1 MVAGPALSRF
11 RRETDRVVS
20 AETLRRMEQTAGVLT
35 TRAVGAMETRLSWF
49 RTLPAEHRAWVSLV
63 AQAGIAGFPEWL
75 GSGYTTADGR
85 GPTAARTRLTE
96 AIFAN
101 APREL
106 VRAVSF
112 RHTVELVRVAISVAE
127 DGFPALAAS
136 DPERLELTDAL
147 LRYSREVAFSA
158 ATIYAVAAESRGAW
172 DQRLEALVV
181 DAIVRGEGGE
191 ALESRAAALNW
202 DSARTTTVLVGAP
215 GGSSDPATIARRP
228 AAVLSGIHG
237 DRLVVVAAAPD
248 ADAAEAVAAAL
259 LPAFGPGP
267 VVRGP
272 VDVGLAGAIRSA
284 AESLSAYRAAAAW
297 PDAPRMVTADALLP
311 ERVLA
316 GEPAAREQLLRRT
329 HRPLSGSPTPLLPT
343 LERFLGRGRSLEGT
357 ARELFVHVN
366 TVRYRL
372 RRVLE
377 LTGLDPTD
385 PRDALTLQ
393 LGIMLGR
400 LDEAAR

>member
-1 MVAGPALSRF
+1 MVSP
-11 RRETDRVVS
+11 
-20 AETLRRMEQTAGVLT
+20 ETLRRLEQAAGVLT
-35 TRAVGAMETRLSWF
+35 TRAIGAMEARLSWF

-75 GSGYTTADGR
+75 THVDSRTASS
-85 GPTAARTRLTE
+85 ARTRLTE

-127 DGFPALAAS
+127 DGFPALATS
-136 DPERLELTDAL
+136 DRERAELTEAL

-202 DSARTTTVLVGAP
+202 DSSRPTAVLVGAP
-215 GGSSDPATIARRP
+215 GGPADPAGTVVRP

-237 DRLVVVAAAPD
+237 DRLVLVVSAADP
-248 ADAAEAVAAAL
+248 EAVAAAAATVQ
-259 LPAFGPGP
+259 PAFGPGP
-267 VVRGP
+267 VVQGP

-297 PDAPRMVTADALLP
+297 PDAPRLIAADALLP

-316 GEPAAREQLLRRT
+316 GDAAAREQLLRRT
-329 HRPLSGSPTPLLPT
+329 HRPLRGSPTPLLPT
-343 LERFLGRGRSLEGT
+343 LERFLSRGRSLEGT

-372 RRVLE
+372 RRVTE
-377 LTGLDPTD
+377 LTGLDPSE

-400 LDEAAR
+400 LDESAR